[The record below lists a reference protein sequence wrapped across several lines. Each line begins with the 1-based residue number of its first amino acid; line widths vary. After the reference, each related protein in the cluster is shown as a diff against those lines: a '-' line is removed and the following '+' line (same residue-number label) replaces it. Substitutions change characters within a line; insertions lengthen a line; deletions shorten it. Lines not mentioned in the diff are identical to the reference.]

1 MKLILLL
8 ALFTDGNLRHW
19 KGKQISPG
27 NIKCF
32 IEDQVPT
39 VQVQN
44 WSASSPGSTVLALKD
59 LTESHSRDRKATSF
73 NNGVKLKNKM
83 ELHSTTVAITA
94 STWNLKL
101 CLIGFREKDKLSG
114 QCPSSWA
121 VSPDA
126 VTTRSNSDSHGS

>member
-1 MKLILLL
+1 MREV
-8 ALFTDGNLRHW
+8 LFCYSH
-19 KGKQISPG
+19 
-27 NIKCF
+27 F
-32 IEDQVPT
+32 IVNKKTEAERLEP
-39 VQVQN
+39 
-44 WSASSPGSTVLALKD
+44 ACVLTAHGAEGRID

-83 ELHSTTVAITA
+83 ELHSTTVAIT
-94 STWNLKL
+94 SSIWNLKL